1 MHCFLGQ
8 NKNWNESIEGL
19 TLIRKLLWIFKAVC
33 NWIEG
38 GSMAWFYCYCNIWW
52 YKILLRVSCKAS
64 HCYIVTW
71 FWQVCLRTLLKTYFM
86 FKDGVFGFCCFHQAK
101 SWDTPFL
108 ALRASVWLVGVIL
121 LYFTAAC
128 DQHGVNTLVIGDKLD
143 DICLVTVWLF
153 LRIHKC
159 VQANGPLSCE
169 DLTAQ
174 NELELWIYSACKT
187 SAGINNWESKGLS
200 VVLTS
205 GTYGSRPAPYLPFLW
220 KWSQLHSQIITH
232 QAIKSHGWLERGEK
246 V

>member
-1 MHCFLGQ
+1 MHCFLGH
-8 NKNWNESIEGL
+8 NKNLNESIESL
-19 TLIRKLLWIFKAVC
+19 ILIRKLLWIVQSSVWLDKRRQHGGFMAVC
-33 NWIEG
+33 N
-38 GSMAWFYCYCNIWW
+38 IWR

-64 HCYIVTW
+64 HCNLV
-71 FWQVCLRTLLKTYFM
+71 LASL
-86 FKDGVFGFCCFHQAK
+86 FKDSIKIIVYVLKMEYLGSVDVIRLSHETHVLSPK
-101 SWDTPFL
+101 SLCL
-108 ALRASVWLVGVIL
+108 AGWCNPLC
-121 LYFTAAC
+121 FTAAC

-143 DICLVTVWLF
+143 DIYLVTVWLL

-159 VQANGPLSCE
+159 VQANGQLSRE

-200 VVLTS
+200 VVHTS
-205 GTYGSRPAPYLPFLW
+205 GTYGSLPAPYLPFLW